1 MHSVYLLGILVCLS
15 AGDLAVHGANF
26 LLVHMSRVPVLLG
39 SLYSLSWH
47 SAPDTEMVKA

>member
-1 MHSVYLLGILVCLS
+1 MVTYTAIETYLLGILVCLS

-39 SLYSLSWH
+39 SLLSVVALC
-47 SAPDTEMVKA
+47 S